1 MRTPIY
7 VRELTAKEEQ
17 EVEAGLRSQD
27 GFRLRRCQIIAASA
41 RKERVPAIARVI
53 GCDVQTVR
61 NAIHAFDAQGVAV
74 LNRRSTR
81 PKHTQA
87 AFSAEQAEQL
97 KALLHRSPREFGQ
110 ATSLWT
116 LDLVAEV
123 SFAEGLTRSRVSDET
138 IRATLKRLQ
147 VNWKRAKKWITSP
160 DPEYTRKKRSGPPDR
175 SGCHPSRLGVGFP
188 GRDVVESLCPAAGAC
203 LESR

>member
-7 VRELTAKEEQ
+7 VRDLTAEEQQ
-17 EVEAGLRSQD
+17 EVEAGLRSKD

-53 GCDVQTVR
+53 GCDEQTVR
-61 NAIHAFDAQGVAV
+61 NAIHAFDDQGVAV
-74 LNRRSTR
+74 LERQSTR

-97 KALLHRSPREFGQ
+97 KALLHRRPREFGKT
-110 ATSLWT
+110 TSLWT
-116 LDLVAEV
+116 LDLAAEV
-123 SFAEGLTRSRVSDET
+123 SFAEGLTSNRVSDET

-160 DPEYTRKKRSGPPDR
+160 DPEYARKKT
-175 SGCHPSRLGVGFP
+175 LGTV
-188 GRDVVESLCPAAGAC
+188 
-203 LESR
+203 

>member
-7 VRELTAKEEQ
+7 VRDLTAEEQQ
-17 EVEAGLRSQD
+17 EVEAGLRSKD

-53 GCDVQTVR
+53 GCDEQTVR
-61 NAIHAFDAQGVAV
+61 NAIHAFDDQGVAV
-74 LNRRSTR
+74 LERQSTR

-97 KALLHRSPREFGQ
+97 KALLHRSPREFGKT
-110 ATSLWT
+110 TSLWT
-116 LDLVAEV
+116 LDLAAEV
-123 SFAEGLTRSRVSDET
+123 SFTEGLTSSRVSDET

-160 DPEYTRKKRSGPPDR
+160 DPEYARKKT
-175 SGCHPSRLGVGFP
+175 LGTG
-188 GRDVVESLCPAAGAC
+188 
-203 LESR
+203 

>member
-7 VRELTAKEEQ
+7 VRDLTAEEQQ
-17 EVEAGLRSQD
+17 EVEAGLRSKD

-53 GCDVQTVR
+53 GCDEQTVR
-61 NAIHAFDAQGVAV
+61 NAIHAFDDQGVAV
-74 LNRRSTR
+74 LERQSTR

-97 KALLHRSPREFGQ
+97 KALLHRRPREFGKT
-110 ATSLWT
+110 TSLWT
-116 LDLVAEV
+116 LDLAAEV
-123 SFAEGLTRSRVSDET
+123 SFAEGLTSNRVSDET

-160 DPEYTRKKRSGPPDR
+160 DPEYARKKTRGT
-175 SGCHPSRLGVGFP
+175 V
-188 GRDVVESLCPAAGAC
+188 
-203 LESR
+203 

>member
-7 VRELTAKEEQ
+7 VRDLTAEEQQ
-17 EVEAGLRSQD
+17 EVETGLRSKD

-53 GCDVQTVR
+53 GCDEQTVR
-61 NAIHAFDAQGVAV
+61 NAIHAFDDQGVAI
-74 LNRRSTR
+74 LERQSTR

-97 KALLHRSPREFGQ
+97 KALLHRSPREFGK

-116 LDLVAEV
+116 LDLAAEV
-123 SFAEGLTRSRVSDET
+123 SFAEGLTSSRVCDET

-160 DPEYTRKKRSGPPDR
+160 DPAYARKKT
-175 SGCHPSRLGVGFP
+175 LGT
-188 GRDVVESLCPAAGAC
+188 A
-203 LESR
+203 

>member
-1 MRTPIY
+1 MRAPIY
-7 VRELTAKEEQ
+7 VRDLTAEEQQ
-17 EVEAGLRSQD
+17 EVEAGLRSKD

-53 GCDVQTVR
+53 GCDEQMVR
-61 NAIHAFDAQGVAV
+61 NAIHAFDDQGVAV
-74 LNRRSTR
+74 LERQSTR

-97 KALLHRSPREFGQ
+97 KALLHRSPREFGKT
-110 ATSLWT
+110 TSLWT
-116 LDLVAEV
+116 LDLAAEV
-123 SFAEGLTRSRVSDET
+123 SFTEGLTSSRVSDET

-160 DPEYTRKKRSGPPDR
+160 DPEYARKKT
-175 SGCHPSRLGVGFP
+175 LGTG
-188 GRDVVESLCPAAGAC
+188 
-203 LESR
+203 

>member
-7 VRELTAKEEQ
+7 VRDLTAEEQQ
-17 EVEAGLRSQD
+17 EVEAGLRSKD

-53 GCDVQTVR
+53 GCDEQTVR
-61 NAIHAFDAQGVAV
+61 NAIHAFDAQGVVV
-74 LNRRSTR
+74 LERQSTR

-97 KALLHRSPREFGQ
+97 KALLHRRPREFGKT
-110 ATSLWT
+110 TSLWT
-116 LDLVAEV
+116 LDLAAEV
-123 SFAEGLTRSRVSDET
+123 SFAEGLTSNRVSDET

-160 DPEYTRKKRSGPPDR
+160 DPEYARKKTRGT
-175 SGCHPSRLGVGFP
+175 V
-188 GRDVVESLCPAAGAC
+188 
-203 LESR
+203 